1 MYDVI
6 VVGGGPAGLTAALY
20 AARAGKDVLVL
31 EGESTG
37 GQIQYS
43 PLVDNYPGLPG
54 MSGAQFAQTL
64 AEQVQA
70 LGVRVRTEAVTFL
83 RTQNGMLE
91 LTTPPRTLF
100 RPRPGAGHGC
110 EPPKAGAPRGG

>member
-31 EGESTG
+31 ERESTG
-37 GQIQYS
+37 GQINYT

-54 MSGAQFAQTL
+54 MSGSQFAQALT
-64 AEQVQA
+64 QQA
-70 LGVRVRTEAVTFL
+70 LDQGVHIREEEVTFL
-83 RTQNGMLE
+83 RTQGELLE
-91 LTTPPRTLF
+91 LTTPQAR
-100 RPRPGAGHGC
+100 
-110 EPPKAGAPRGG
+110 

>member
-54 MSGAQFAQTL
+54 MSGAAFAQALT
-64 AEQVQA
+64 EQVQN
-70 LGVRVRTEAVTFL
+70 LG
-83 RTQNGMLE
+83 
-91 LTTPPRTLF
+91 
-100 RPRPGAGHGC
+100 RPRAHGRGHLPAHP
-110 EPPKAGAPRGG
+110 ERSF